1 MKHMKRIIQMSLML
15 CVCLLHM
22 NAQTGTADMP
32 KPRKNSIYLEGGG
45 NGIAYSL
52 HYDHLFS
59 MKNKPKIGIA
69 ARIGYS
75 HGTYPWLFGMESI
88 VAILPVEIYFSYGIK
103 SCLELGLGYTFI
115 IEENASE
122 WENLIIFRSSYKYR
136 GPKGFIFGVGAI
148 ARMDYY
154 GIWFPVPH
162 VSVGFSF

>member
-1 MKHMKRIIQMSLML
+1 MSLML
-15 CVCLLHM
+15 CVCLLHL
-22 NAQTGTADMP
+22 NAQTGTEDMP

-75 HGTYPWLFGMESI
+75 HGTYPWIFGMAST

-103 SCLELGLGYTFI
+103 SCLELGLGYTFVFKEYDREGMI
-115 IEENASE
+115 T
-122 WENLIIFRSSYKYR
+122 FRSSYKYR
-136 GPKGFIFGVGAI
+136 GPKGFIFGVGAL
-148 ARMDYY
+148 ARMDSY
-154 GIWFPVPH
+154 GIMFPIPH
-162 VSVGFSF
+162 LSVGFSF